1 MNQLVL
7 KECKVSSYVVVGAG
21 PVGRETARLAAEEG
35 HDVVLTSRNAG
46 SIQAGPVRTVSGDAT
61 DAAQLT
67 RISKGADV
75 IFMCAMAPYHR
86 WPTEFF
92 PILDG
97 TVKAAESVGAK
108 LVVLGN
114 LYGYGENAATP
125 VSPELPLDPKTRKGT
140 VRTVMWQRAAA
151 AAVPAIEVRGSDFLG
166 QGAVTYFSLLA
177 LPSLL
182 KKEAVVAFPG
192 DAEAPHAWSFTKDTA
207 KTLVA
212 AARYTGNWGRA
223 FHAPVQ
229 HVSIRDLVA
238 KFAATLDINTPEI
251 QQMTVAQLSDIGF
264 HEAIEMLYLFE
275 KPFRVD
281 TADTERL
288 LGVRASSLDVM
299 VQDTLR
305 SPP

>member
-1 MNQLVL
+1 MVS
-7 KECKVSSYVVVGAG
+7 EEFEVSSYVVVGAG
-21 PVGRETARLAAEEG
+21 PVGRETARLAAGEG

-46 SIQAGPVRTVSGDAT
+46 SVQGGEVRTVSADAT
-61 DAAQLT
+61 DVAQLV
-67 RISKGADV
+67 RISRGADV

-97 TVKAAESVGAK
+97 TVKAAETVGAK

-125 VSPELPLDPKTRKGT
+125 VSPALPLDPTTRKGT
-140 VRTVMWQRAAA
+140 VRTIMWQRAAA
-151 AAVPAIEVRGSDFLG
+151 ATVPAIEVRASDFLG

-177 LPSLL
+177 LPALL
-182 KKEAVVAFPG
+182 KKEAVVSFPG
-192 DAEAPHAWSFTKDTA
+192 NLDAPHAWSFTKDTA

-212 AARYTGNWGRA
+212 AARFTGKWGRA

-229 HVSIRDLVA
+229 HVSIRDLVG
-238 KFAATLDINTPEI
+238 KFAAMLEMKTPELR
-251 QQMTVAQLSDIGF
+251 QMTPTQLSGIGF
-264 HEAIEMLYLFE
+264 HEALEMLYLFE

-281 TADTERL
+281 AADSEQL
-288 LGVRASSLDVM
+288 LGVRASSLDAM
-299 VQDTLR
+299 VQDTLQ
-305 SPP
+305 SPA

>member
-1 MNQLVL
+1 M
-7 KECKVSSYVVVGAG
+7 SFYVVVGAG

-35 HDVVLTSRNAG
+35 HDVVLTSRSAG
-46 SIQAGPVRTVSGDAT
+46 STRAGSVRTVSADAT
-61 DAAQLT
+61 DPPQLV

-97 TVKAAESVGAK
+97 TVKAAEAVGAR

-114 LYGYGENAATP
+114 LYGYGENAAIP
-125 VSPELPLDPKTRKGT
+125 VSPALPLEPTTRKGV
-140 VRTVMWQRAAA
+140 VRTIMWQRAAA
-151 AAVPAIEVRGSDFLG
+151 ATVPAIEVRASDFLG

-177 LPSLL
+177 LPALL
-182 KKEAVVAFPG
+182 KRESVVSFPG
-192 DAEAPHAWSFTKDTA
+192 NADAPHAWSFTKDTA
-207 KTLVA
+207 KTLIA
-212 AARYTGNWGRA
+212 AARYTGKWGRA

-238 KFAATLDINTPEI
+238 KFAATLEINTPEI
-251 QQMTVAQLSDIGF
+251 WQMTTTQLSDIGF
-264 HEAIEMLYLFE
+264 HEALEMLYLFE

-288 LGVRASSLDVM
+288 LGVGASSLETM
-299 VQDTLR
+299 IQDTLR
-305 SPP
+305 SPA